1 MMTALFFGPLSM
13 RAAVLLLTLV
23 LAACATVP
31 PASDRVLV
39 APGVT
44 LALPAPGELGRR
56 EDAVQLVTA
65 RRDGETFV
73 FECRLSVDGE
83 RLLLAGSDSMGRRAM
98 TVTWSRDG
106 IVVER
111 ADWLPETLKPENVLA
126 DIVLL
131 YWPEEAVRR
140 GLSGA
145 PLIQTP
151 QGRSVGDSI
160 VVSWRGDPW
169 NGLSRLVN
177 RPWGYEI
184 EVRSARVA
192 P

>member
-1 MMTALFFGPLSM
+1 M
-13 RAAVLLLTLV
+13 RLPFLCFVAALLT
-23 LAACATVP
+23 ACSVP
-31 PASDRVLV
+31 PPVSDQVTV
-39 APGVT
+39 APGIT
-44 LALPAPGELGRR
+44 LALPAPAELGRR

-73 FECRLSVDGE
+73 FECRLSVNAE

-98 TVTWSRDG
+98 TVTWSG
-106 IVVER
+106 GAIVVER
-111 ADWLPETLKPENVLA
+111 ADWLPDTLRPENILA

-140 GLSGA
+140 GLKGA
-145 PLIQTP
+145 VLSQVS
-151 QGRSVGDSI
+151 QGRRIGEAI
-160 VVSWRGDPW
+160 AVSWAGDPW

-177 RPWGYEI
+177 TPWGYEI
-184 EVRSARVA
+184 EVRSVRVA

>member
-1 MMTALFFGPLSM
+1 MRFFPGLIV
-13 RAAVLLLTLV
+13 AV
-23 LAACATVP
+23 LAACSAAP
-31 PASDRVLV
+31 PASDRVMV
-39 APGVT
+39 APGVA
-44 LALPAPGELGRR
+44 LVLPAPGELGRR

-111 ADWLPETLKPENVLA
+111 ADWLPDSLKPENILA

-145 PLIQTP
+145 ALTQTS
-151 QGRSVGDSI
+151 QGRHIGDAI
-160 VVSWRGDPW
+160 AVSWRGDPW